1 MPDRRQLLLPV
12 ASPSHD
18 EAVAL
23 FRYGLIADLLHLPP
37 GHRTLHAHLRE
48 KADREY
54 EIPGSARRRVAAE
67 TLRDWLYA
75 YRRGG
80 FDALKPRP
88 RGDAGETRALPPA
101 VADQLCVLK
110 ETHPAFSVAMLIAT
124 HNMEL
129 AGRMDRRVSLRDG
142 QVVELD

>member
-1 MPDRRQLLLPV
+1 MTDARQIPLP
-12 ASPSHD
+12 ATSHD
-18 EAVAL
+18 EAVAW
-23 FRYGLIADLLHLPP
+23 FRYGLIADLLHLPL

-75 YRRGG
+75 SRRRG

-88 RGDAGETRALPPA
+88 RRDTGETRALPPA

-110 ETHPAFSVAMLIAT
+110 EAHPAFSAAMPIAT
-124 HNMEL
+124 SRQQQL
-129 AGRMDRRVSLRDG
+129 ARPALAS
-142 QVVELD
+142 

>member
-1 MPDRRQLLLPV
+1 MTDRQLLLPGTSL
-12 ASPSHD
+12 SPD

-37 GHRTLHAHLRE
+37 GRRRLHALLRE

-67 TLRDWLYA
+67 TVRDWLYA

-80 FDALKPRP
+80 FEALKPRP
-88 RGDAGETRALPPA
+88 RRDTGTCARSRKPWPTSSVPSKRRTPP
-101 VADQLCVLK
+101 
-110 ETHPAFSVAMLIAT
+110 SVW
-124 HNMEL
+124 
-129 AGRMDRRVSLRDG
+129 RC
-142 QVVELD
+142 

>member
-1 MPDRRQLLLPV
+1 MPDARQLSLPV
-12 ASPSHD
+12 AAPSHD

-37 GHRTLHAHLRE
+37 GHRRLQAQLRE
-48 KADREY
+48 KAEREY

-88 RGDAGETRALPPA
+88 RRDTGRVRALPHAVPA
-101 VADQLCVLK
+101 
-110 ETHPAFSVAMLIAT
+110 
-124 HNMEL
+124 
-129 AGRMDRRVSLRDG
+129 
-142 QVVELD
+142 

>member
-1 MPDRRQLLLPV
+1 PTEGPPRPAHRGRGGRLMTDARQLPLP
-12 ASPSHD
+12 ATSQD

-37 GHRTLHAHLRE
+37 GHRRLQAHLRE

-67 TLRDWLYA
+67 TVRDWLYA

-80 FDALKPRP
+80 FDALKPTAAPGYRAHARP
-88 RGDAGETRALPPA
+88 AAGGRGPALCAQRGAPGL
-101 VADQLCVLK
+101 QC
-110 ETHPAFSVAMLIAT
+110 
-124 HNMEL
+124 
-129 AGRMDRRVSLRDG
+129 
-142 QVVELD
+142 